1 MTHYGGKDLARSF
14 RQVRGNTIQI
24 AEDIPGDKYGF
35 QASPDTRSI
44 GATLV
49 HIAVSTGFQDYIQR
63 NKVTDLKDVN
73 FMELFQKFS
82 AEEAKARTKTETI
95 AYLKSQGEAFASF
108 LEGLSDEF
116 LAEPVAMPPGAE
128 PATKT
133 RFEMLLSPKEHE
145 MHHRGQLMLL
155 QRMIGQVPHLTRQM
169 QERMAQHAPAAKTDL
184 DVP

>member
-14 RQVRGNTIQI
+14 RQVRGNTIRI
-24 AEDIPGDKYGF
+24 AEDIPADKYGF

-44 GATLV
+44 GATLA
-49 HIAVSTGFQDYIQR
+49 HIAVTTGFQDYIQR

-73 FMELFQKFS
+73 FMELSQKFS
-82 AEEAKARTKTETI
+82 TEEAKPRTKAETI
-95 AYLKSQGEAFASF
+95 AYLQSRGEAFASF

-116 LAEPVAMPPGAE
+116 LAEPVLMPPGAE
-128 PATKT
+128 PAIKT

-155 QRMIGQVPHLTRQM
+155 QRMIGLVPHLTQRM
-169 QERMAQHAPAAKTDL
+169 QERMAQHALAKTTS
-184 DVP
+184 